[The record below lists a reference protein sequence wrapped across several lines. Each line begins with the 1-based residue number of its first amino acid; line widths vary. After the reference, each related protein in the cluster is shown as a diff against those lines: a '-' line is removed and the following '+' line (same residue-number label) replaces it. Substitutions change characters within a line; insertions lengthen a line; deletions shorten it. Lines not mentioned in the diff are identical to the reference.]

1 LAVNVK
7 WWNEYFL
14 AQAESLGLTEAEAES
29 VFLHG
34 PMEAV
39 DARFIALLAKI
50 ASADPDRASRIQ
62 RLMELKVAEV
72 LKLQT

>member
-1 LAVNVK
+1 MAVNVK
-7 WWNEYFL
+7 WWSEYFA

-29 VFLHG
+29 
-34 PMEAV
+34 V